1 MKRHFWTLACDQF
14 SELLLSANKLI
25 DQSPNTHVMP
35 KVNDTFVNG
44 VMDNEKHDTMNFCLL
59 VFIIFSL
66 KIEFFFFHYSNNVT
80 FLFGNYKFFKDTTS
94 KRNEMITSFSNL
106 EL

>member
-1 MKRHFWTLACDQF
+1 MLKNEYLQKEQRRQERHGQVKRHFWTLACDQF

-44 VMDNEKHDTMNFCLL
+44 VMHNEKHDTMNFYLL

-66 KIEFFFFHYSNNVT
+66 KNEFFFS
-80 FLFGNYKFFKDTTS
+80 LF
-94 KRNEMITSFSNL
+94 
-106 EL
+106 

>member
-1 MKRHFWTLACDQF
+1 MTPREAWTSETTFLDLSMYQF

-25 DQSPNTHVMP
+25 DQSSHTHVMP

-44 VMDNEKHDTMNFCLL
+44 VMDNEKHDTMNCYLL

-66 KIEFFFFHYSNNVT
+66 KIEFFFS
-80 FLFGNYKFFKDTTS
+80 LF
-94 KRNEMITSFSNL
+94 
-106 EL
+106 

>member
-1 MKRHFWTLACDQF
+1 MLCDQF

-44 VMDNEKHDTMNFCLL
+44 VMDNEKHDTMNFYLL

-66 KIEFFFFHYSNNVT
+66 KIEFFFFFSNNIT
-80 FLFGNYKFFKDTTS
+80 FLFKNYNFFKDATS
-94 KRNEMITSFSNL
+94 KRNETMTSFSNL
-106 EL
+106 

>member
-1 MKRHFWTLACDQF
+1 MFQNEYLQKKATMPREVWT
-14 SELLLSANKLI
+14 SETTFL

-44 VMDNEKHDTMNFCLL
+44 VMDNEKHDTMNFYLL

-66 KIEFFFFHYSNNVT
+66 KIEFFFFIIII
-80 FLFGNYKFFKDTTS
+80 LI
-94 KRNEMITSFSNL
+94 M
-106 EL
+106 

>member
-1 MKRHFWTLACDQF
+1 MLREAWTSETTFLDLTCDQF

-44 VMDNEKHDTMNFCLL
+44 VMDNEKHDTMNFYLL
-59 VFIIFSL
+59 VFIIF
-66 KIEFFFFHYSNNVT
+66 
-80 FLFGNYKFFKDTTS
+80 
-94 KRNEMITSFSNL
+94 FSEN
-106 EL
+106 

>member
-1 MKRHFWTLACDQF
+1 MFKNEYLQKDPVCDQF

-25 DQSPNTHVMP
+25 DQSPNRHVMP

-44 VMDNEKHDTMNFCLL
+44 VMNNEKHDTMNFYLL

-66 KIEFFFFHYSNNVT
+66 KIEFFFS
-80 FLFGNYKFFKDTTS
+80 LF
-94 KRNEMITSFSNL
+94 
-106 EL
+106 